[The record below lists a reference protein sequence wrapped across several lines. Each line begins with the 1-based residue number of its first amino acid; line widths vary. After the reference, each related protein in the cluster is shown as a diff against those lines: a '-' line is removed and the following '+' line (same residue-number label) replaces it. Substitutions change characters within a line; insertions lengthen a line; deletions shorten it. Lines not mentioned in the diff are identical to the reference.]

1 MTLGMSLETF
11 TLVHVIISL
20 IAIVSGLIALF
31 GMIAGKRLDAMN
43 GLFLTTTVLTSVTG
57 FGFPIHSVTPAVILG
72 ILSLIVLA
80 IALFARYVRHL
91 AGGWRRTYVI
101 TASIALYFNCFVL
114 VVQSFMKVPA
124 LHALAP
130 TQKEPPFAI
139 AQLMVLVLFVVLTV
153 VAARKFRSEAAGAVA
168 R

>member
-11 TLVHVIISL
+11 TLVHVVISL
-20 IAIVSGLIALF
+20 IAIASGLIVLF
-31 GMIAGKRLDAMN
+31 GMIGGKQLNALH
-43 GLFLTTTVLTSVTG
+43 GLFLITTVLTSVTG
-57 FGFPIHSVTPAVILG
+57 FGFPIHGVTPGIVVG

-80 IALFARYVRHL
+80 IAIFARYGRHL

-114 VVQSFMKVPA
+114 VVQSFEKVPA

-130 TQKEPPFAI
+130 TQKEPPFGI
-139 AQLMVLVLFVVLTV
+139 AQLTLLVLFIGLTI
-153 VAARKFRSEAAGAVA
+153 AAAKKFRNEAAGAAA

>member
-11 TLVHVIISL
+11 TLVHVVISL
-20 IAIVSGLIALF
+20 IAIVSGLVVLF
-31 GMIAGKRLDAMN
+31 GMTVGRRLDALN
-43 GLFLTTTVLTSVTG
+43 GIFLTLTVLTSVTG
-57 FGFPIHSVTPAVILG
+57 FGFPIHGITPGIVVG

-80 IALFARYVRHL
+80 IALFARYGRHL

-114 VVQSFMKVPA
+114 VVQLFEKVPA
-124 LHALAP
+124 IKALAP

-139 AQLMVLVLFVVLTV
+139 AQITLLALFVVLTTI
-153 VAARKFRSEAAGAVA
+153 AAKKFREVRAAASA
-168 R
+168 N

>member
-11 TLVHVIISL
+11 TLVHVAISL
-20 IAIVSGLIALF
+20 IAIVSGLIVLF
-31 GMIAGKRLDAMN
+31 GMIGGRQLSTLH
-43 GLFLTTTVLTSVTG
+43 GLFLITTLLTSVTG
-57 FGFPIHSVTPAVILG
+57 FGFPIHGVTPAIVLG

-80 IALFARYVRHL
+80 VAILARYARHL

-101 TASIALYFNCFVL
+101 TASVALYFNCFVL
-114 VVQSFMKVPA
+114 IVQSFRQVPA

-130 TQKEPPFAI
+130 TQKEPPFAV
-139 AQLMVLVLFVVLTV
+139 AQLVLLVLFIALTITAV
-153 VAARKFRSEAAGAVA
+153 KKFRSETAGAVA

>member
-80 IALFARYVRHL
+80 LGLFARYARHL

-139 AQLMVLVLFVVLTV
+139 AQLIVLVLFVVLTV